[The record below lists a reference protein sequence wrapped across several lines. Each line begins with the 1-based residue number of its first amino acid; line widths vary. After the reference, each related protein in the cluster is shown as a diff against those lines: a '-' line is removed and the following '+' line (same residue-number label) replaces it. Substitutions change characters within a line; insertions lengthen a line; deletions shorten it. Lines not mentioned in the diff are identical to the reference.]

1 MAQHNEIGKLGE
13 KIAAEFLKHKGL
25 EIVERNYDRPY
36 GEIDI
41 VAREKKITRFVEVK
55 SVSYLSVGRQVKQGE
70 SVSRERIRPEENM
83 HPQKIRRLKR
93 IIQTYIVSHET
104 DDWAFD
110 LVLVYINQD
119 KHSAQ
124 VKWIKDII
132 L

>member
-1 MAQHNEIGKLGE
+1 MARHNEIGKLGE

-25 EIVERNYDRPY
+25 EIVERNYTRPY

-41 VAREKKITRFVEVK
+41 VARENKIVRFVEVK
-55 SVSYLSVGRQVKQGE
+55 SVSYETGHT
-70 SVSRERIRPEENM
+70 VSRERIRPEENM
-83 HPQKIRRLKR
+83 HPQKIKRLKR

-104 DDWAFD
+104 GEWAFD
-110 LVLVYINQD
+110 LVLVYVNQE
-119 KHSAQ
+119 KRSAQ

>member
-1 MAQHNEIGKLGE
+1 MARHNEIGKIGE
-13 KIAAEFLKHKGL
+13 NIATEFLKHKGL
-25 EIVERNYDRPY
+25 KIIDRNYQRPY

-41 VAREKKITRFVEVK
+41 VAREKKIIRFVEVK
-55 SVSYLSVGRQVKQGE
+55 SVSYETSDA
-70 SVSRERIRPEENM
+70 VSRERIRPEENM
-83 HPQKIRRLKR
+83 HPQKIKRLKR

-132 L
+132 LE